1 MKNLELIKKLCH
13 ECIEEG
19 EHILS
24 TKWSKN
30 YLGGLRIA
38 NPTNYV
44 DLESFQKWKSNCN
57 VLINLLGDLAS
68 PWAEAIE
75 GNQAN
80 TLVNAKGILGALR
93 SMSETIENGYLIK
106 IEDLVFAEAFA
117 NLIEQSEY
125 LFNQDYILAAGV
137 IARAVLEEKIR
148 NLCSQQNI
156 SFSKL
161 HPTLSDYNQELYKLK
176 LYSKIEFKKIDF
188 LISIGN
194 SAAHNNEFTKGEI
207 MKLIEGVKSLLEKYN

>member
-1 MKNLELIKKLCH
+1 
-13 ECIEEG
+13 
-19 EHILS
+19 
-24 TKWSKN
+24 
-30 YLGGLRIA
+30 
-38 NPTNYV
+38 
-44 DLESFQKWKSNCN
+44 
-57 VLINLLGDLAS
+57 
-68 PWAEAIE
+68 
-75 GNQAN
+75 
-80 TLVNAKGILGALR
+80 
-93 SMSETIENGYLIK
+93 MSETIENGYLIK